1 MELLTLFYATQVSKV
16 FAFWTDNGLP
26 VKKKNK
32 YLFSL
37 HLQLGMQSHIPL
49 TPKHSLTSPQK
60 PKSPH
65 INFDPWELK
74 SVWS

>member
-49 TPKHSLTSPQK
+49 TTFPY
-60 PKSPH
+60 
-65 INFDPWELK
+65 
-74 SVWS
+74 